1 MAPSRSYFEISRNLQ
16 AIMILSVVLF
26 SAIACAQDTETP
38 EWCKNQP
45 RAAYKALKR
54 VAVPDQDWFEVY
66 EIKPGVF
73 AIYEP
78 RQFEEVIS
86 YLIFGTER
94 AMLFDTGMG
103 IASIRKIVARLT
115 SNPVVVLNSHTHPD
129 HIGGNHEFEN
139 ILGLNTS
146 FTHKNAAGYR
156 DPEMKKLVH
165 APNICGPLPA
175 NFNPENYAIA
185 PFHIRRFVSDGETLD
200 LGGRKL
206 QILLTPGHTPDSLCL
221 FDSANK
227 LLFTGDTFYLGP
239 IYLFS
244 PETDFANYQKSVA
257 RLAKL
262 SNRID
267 LLLPAHNVPVAS
279 PAYLKKLSSAVNGV
293 KNGSAKGLRTNE
305 GLMEYSFED
314 FSLLIRVPQRS
325 Q

>member
-16 AIMILSVVLF
+16 AIIILSVVLF

-45 RAAYKALKR
+45 RAAYKALNR
-54 VAVPDQDWFEVY
+54 VAVPNQDWFEVY

-86 YLIFGTER
+86 YLILGSQK
-94 AMLFDTGMG
+94 ALLFDTGMG
-103 IASIRKIVARLT
+103 IASIRKIASQLT

-139 ILGLNTS
+139 ILAVNTS
-146 FTHKNAAGYR
+146 FTRRNAAGYR
-156 DPEMKKLVH
+156 NPEMKSWVRT
-165 APNICGPLPA
+165 PNICGLLPA
-175 NFNPENYAIA
+175 DFNPENYSIA
-185 PFHIRRFVSDGETLD
+185 AFRISRLVSDGETID

-239 IYLFS
+239 IYLYS
-244 PETDFANYQKSVA
+244 RETDLESYQKSVS

-262 SNRID
+262 SHRTD
-267 LLLPAHNVPVAS
+267 LLLPAHNIPVAS
-279 PAYLKKLSSAVNGV
+279 PSYLQKLSAAVAAM
-293 KNGSAKGLRTNE
+293 KNGSAKGLRTKE
-305 GLMEYSFED
+305 GLMEYSFEK
-314 FSLLIRVPQRS
+314 FSLLVRVG
-325 Q
+325 